1 MKARSHLSSIM
12 THYITLYKINKSL
25 MQSAADLFNAVRF
38 ASYSAYFIRSCKPMQ
53 AKIISLTEYTR
64 IT

>member
-1 MKARSHLSSIM
+1 M

-38 ASYSAYFIRSCKPMQ
+38 ASYSAYFIRSGKPMQ